1 MFLEGKIMMVICE
14 CPFCDYEINL
24 QGYEEDDVF
33 SCPQCHTRLEIVSLT
48 PPVLEISPEEDEGWD

>member
-1 MFLEGKIMMVICE
+1 MMVICE